1 MASAEYAPLLGMFGS
16 LDSRVKELDE
26 ILDAASDQKGAGRR
40 AVINQLVTASQETID
55 SVVAQFIA
63 QLGQMDDEKKYGVYF
78 GVLRGL
84 RGEFDE
90 PGTQFAES
98 LVEQRPQI
106 TVDPAEVLEANN
118 ERSDKVGQMKHLKA
132 ILEAVSSTD
141 PELAEEVKGLKVPRR
156 RSTGGPRGKRAISYY
171 SWTID
176 GAEFDGNLTEVAKKL
191 GYARPADLRDEMKVA
206 EINLTKPKDVIE
218 FTTSGGNVLVGTK
231 DADAPDWEDVP
242 DEAEDDEDEDDDETN
257 EVSELANI

>member
-1 MASAEYAPLLGMFGS
+1 MASAEYAPLLGMFES
-16 LDSRVKELDE
+16 LNGRVKELDE

-55 SVVAQFIA
+55 SVVAQFIE
-63 QLGQMDDEKKYGVYF
+63 QLGQMDDEKRYGVYF

-90 PGTQFAES
+90 PGTAFAES

-106 TVDPAEVLEANN
+106 TVDPAEVLAANN

-132 ILEAVSSTD
+132 ILEAVA
-141 PELAEEVKGLKVPRR
+141 PEDAEGLKVPRR

-171 SWTID
+171 TWTID

-191 GYARPADLRDEMKVA
+191 GYARPADLRDEMKNA

-242 DEAEDDEDEDDDETN
+242 DEADDDEDDDETD
-257 EVSELANI
+257 EVAELANI